1 MTPISTWILAARPR
15 TLPAAIAPVLL
26 GGALASRHGMFDA
39 LPWAV
44 ALICAILIQIG
55 TNFANDYFDF
65 KKGADTPDRVG
76 FVRASASGLIAPE
89 RMWAA
94 TKVTMALAF
103 VLGLFLVAHAGWVIL
118 LIGLLSIVFGFLY
131 TGGPYPLGYNGLGD
145 VFVFVFF
152 GIVAV
157 MGTYY
162 VQALAW
168 SAESFWVSLAVGAL
182 STNILVVN
190 NLRDVHTDKVAGK
203 RTLGVLLGENWLKAE
218 YVGLLLMAAAIPPH
232 LYWQEGYNLFIFVP
246 FLALPLAVKPLKTVL
261 KHDDKA
267 VLNLS
272 LIQTGQFLAVFS
284 LLLAVGILLDRA

>member
-1 MTPISTWILAARPR
+1 MTPISHWILAARPR
-15 TLPAAIAPVLL
+15 TLPAAIAPVIL
-26 GGALASRHGMFDA
+26 GGALASRHGVFDA
-39 LPWAV
+39 FPWTIALLCAV
-44 ALICAILIQIG
+44 LIQIG

-76 FVRASASGLIAPE
+76 FIRASASGLIAPE
-89 RMWAA
+89 RMWFA
-94 TKVTMALAF
+94 TKLTMAAAF
-103 VLGLFLVAHAGWVIL
+103 LLGLLLVAHAGWVVL
-118 LIGLLSIVFGFLY
+118 LIGVLSILFGFLY

-145 VFVFVFF
+145 VFVFMFF

-162 VQALAW
+162 VQALEW
-168 SAESFWVSLAVGAL
+168 NAESFWVSLAVGAL
-182 STNILVVN
+182 ATNILVVN

-218 YVGLLLMAAAIPPH
+218 YVGLLLMALAIPPH

-246 FLALPLAVKPLKTVL
+246 FLSVPLAVKPLKSVL
-261 KHDDKA
+261 RHDDKA
-267 VLNLS
+267 LLNQT